1 MRYDE
6 LLSEA
11 AGNGITVTEQP
22 LKAHDGLCYKD
33 LIVIDKNIQTQAQ
46 KACVLAEE
54 LSHCYINVGDIIDQ
68 NVVENRKQEYK
79 ARLLAY
85 NKMVGLH
92 GIINAYK
99 NHCMNRYEIA
109 EYLDVT
115 ESFLIEALD
124 FYKVR
129 YGVCAKIDNYV
140 IYFEPLS
147 VLELL

>member
-1 MRYDE
+1 MGYDE

-11 AGNGITVTEQP
+11 VSNGISVTEQP
-22 LKAHDGLCYKD
+22 LKPHDGLCCKD
-33 LIVIDKNIQTQAQ
+33 LIVINENIQTQAE

-54 LSHCYINVGDIIDQ
+54 LSHYYLTAGDIIDQ

-85 NKMVGLH
+85 NKMIGLH

-99 NHCMNRYEIA
+99 NHCRNKYEIA

-115 ESFLIEALD
+115 ESFLCEALE
-124 FYKVR
+124 FYKAK
-129 YGVCAKIDNYV
+129 YGTFTTLDNYV

-147 VLELL
+147 VLELF

>member
-22 LKAHDGLCYKD
+22 LKAHDGLCYND
-33 LIVIDKNIQTQAQ
+33 LIVIDKSIQTQAQ

-85 NKMVGLH
+85 NKMIGLH

-99 NHCMNRYEIA
+99 NHCRNRYEIA

-115 ESFLIEALD
+115 ESFLIEALN

-147 VLELL
+147 VLELI